1 MHKLPWQGYM
11 TPVSSFEH
19 NYGVPMNEMPDQ
31 HGRPSSPPAC
41 VKNDTANRRQVSILE
56 NPRVTRFLLGLA
68 AGVVFA
74 LVLVHM
80 YQIATGTLPAG
91 KMEMVER
98 EESPVEIALI
108 LTSVVVGPLIGLL
121 PRRVFLIAIGAGAGC
136 VAGYF
141 LAWALAGVRLGDPLW
156 LEYQIGIRQLMPT
169 TIPLGAVVGAILG
182 FAYGARRTGKAPVD
196 T

>member
-1 MHKLPWQGYM
+1 
-11 TPVSSFEH
+11 
-19 NYGVPMNEMPDQ
+19 MNEIPDQ
-31 HGRPSSPPAC
+31 HGSSSSPPITTGDAGTTPKQAS
-41 VKNDTANRRQVSILE
+41 VFE

-98 EESPVEIALI
+98 EESPVEIALM
-108 LTSVVVGPLIGLL
+108 LTSLVVWPLIGLL
-121 PRRVFLIAIGAGAGC
+121 PRRLFLIGIGAGAGC

-141 LAWALAGVRLGDPLW
+141 LAWAMAGVRFGDPLW
-156 LEYQIGIRQLMPT
+156 LEYQIGIREWMPT
-169 TIPLGAVVGAILG
+169 TIPLGAVVGAVLG
-182 FAYGARRTGKAPVD
+182 LALGMKRGRDSRTAGND
-196 T
+196 TIASGGTE